1 MNLKMDGPV
10 CAEAQRGFHLPSALT
25 PRPAT
30 ELAATDAQIV
40 RIMNT
45 LNGSST

>member
-10 CAEAQRGFHLPSALT
+10 CAEAQRGFHFGVGPW
-25 PRPAT
+25 PRPGRA
-30 ELAATDAQIV
+30 LPDDQIV